1 MLAALFVL
9 SPPSWAQLSCAAEL
23 LDLRVVPLT
32 LAFFASRLART
43 RIASPLPS
51 WSTPCWVRIS
61 SSFGDRSGRLR
72 SRCCSYWPLRCGLSY
87 HGVLGR
93 MPVP

>member
-51 WSTPCWVRIS
+51 WSTPR
-61 SSFGDRSGRLR
+61 
-72 SRCCSYWPLRCGLSY
+72 
-87 HGVLGR
+87 
-93 MPVP
+93 